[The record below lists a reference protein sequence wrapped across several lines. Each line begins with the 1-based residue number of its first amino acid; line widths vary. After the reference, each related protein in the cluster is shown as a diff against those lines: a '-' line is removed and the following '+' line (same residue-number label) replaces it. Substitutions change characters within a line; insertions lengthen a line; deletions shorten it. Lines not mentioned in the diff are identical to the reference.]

1 MRTSLDHDRNG
12 VRKIIYMLIRL
23 YELVGSLKPG
33 YEVLASEQLA
43 PEESPPEPSPELA
56 PEHSAIV

>member
-1 MRTSLDHDRNG
+1 
-12 VRKIIYMLIRL
+12 MLIRL
-23 YELVGSLKPG
+23 YKLVGSLKPG

-43 PEESPPEPSPELA
+43 PEESLPELA

>member
-1 MRTSLDHDRNG
+1 MTETVCERLSICRYGYMSLWEAQ
-12 VRKIIYMLIRL
+12 KA
-23 YELVGSLKPG
+23 G

-43 PEESPPEPSPELA
+43 PEESPPELA